1 MSRYNC
7 DPFAGNQFRRH
18 EQSNRPSP
26 QNINHFS
33 FLQEMPKNVSNRV
46 WKDVQLERSSSLF
59 KQSKSRIG
67 WEKRQQLTTQKSLGK
82 QLEQEILQVKLRLKE
97 EENKRREQGRL
108 RRELKEKENEI
119 VLKISAAKFKRMKK
133 KQLRQFKKS

>member
-1 MSRYNC
+1 
-7 DPFAGNQFRRH
+7 
-18 EQSNRPSP
+18 
-26 QNINHFS
+26 
-33 FLQEMPKNVSNRV
+33 MPKNVSNRV

-82 QLEQEILQVKLRLKE
+82 QLEQEILQDKLRLKE

-133 KQLRQFKKS
+133 KQLRQFKKA